1 VLYQR
6 RGLNNRNLK
15 STYLCARTCSS
26 LVRRESS
33 RTGCSARSRGHYSG
47 IRALRSSVAHH
58 DGTPVKQSTQKKF
71 LLSAMATS
79 KQKGNDQWEKMMKGL
94 DWLEER
100 LQVMESGQYRVST
113 PRAGGPRGR
122 DNKEGGGG
130 MQARGGGSCG
140 DGSLG
145 WADR

>member
-1 VLYQR
+1 
-6 RGLNNRNLK
+6 
-15 STYLCARTCSS
+15 
-26 LVRRESS
+26 
-33 RTGCSARSRGHYSG
+33 
-47 IRALRSSVAHH
+47 
-58 DGTPVKQSTQKKF
+58 
-71 LLSAMATS
+71 MTS
-79 KQKGNDQWEKMMKGL
+79 KQKGDDQWEKMMKGL
-94 DWLEER
+94 DWLEVR

-145 WADR
+145 WADRETGGKARDEAIKSSVQSGAIRHGCNREQEMY